1 MFARVSSLSTNDIS
15 REVNEPAEENEISN
29 HHHLHGVDA
38 FQRLPNV
45 HLTRPRAQ
53 YGIKNGFVPDLAGMP
68 STAAQAGIMM
78 MMMPPP
84 PPLNLKQE
92 AEDEKGQNSERSG
105 FDSFQ
110 EEPC

>member
-1 MFARVSSLSTNDIS
+1 M
-15 REVNEPAEENEISN
+15 
-29 HHHLHGVDA
+29 
-38 FQRLPNV
+38 

-92 AEDEKGQNSERSG
+92 AEDEKGQNSEKSG

-110 EEPC
+110 EEPCEDREDMEQSKRTNNDN